1 MVNHQG
7 DLTHSRSPC
16 GVAQDGRPI
25 VGLQWGSDG
34 LTKAV
39 SGDTAPRE
47 MAAEKRA
54 VLGEA
59 CGAVGQR
66 GRTVNATEVAMRYT
80 EGYRREARTARAVML
95 VTVLNFAAALAG
107 LISAWRWFQTTTI
120 KPPTELSFGGPTT
133 VDAAPLVAFV
143 REIGRLN
150 RRAASWTG
158 AAALL
163 EGLATIAH
171 YYGI

>member
-1 MVNHQG
+1 
-7 DLTHSRSPC
+7 
-16 GVAQDGRPI
+16 
-25 VGLQWGSDG
+25 
-34 LTKAV
+34 
-39 SGDTAPRE
+39 
-47 MAAEKRA
+47 
-54 VLGEA
+54 
-59 CGAVGQR
+59 
-66 GRTVNATEVAMRYT
+66 MRYT

-107 LISAWRWFQTTTI
+107 LIAAWRWFQTTTI